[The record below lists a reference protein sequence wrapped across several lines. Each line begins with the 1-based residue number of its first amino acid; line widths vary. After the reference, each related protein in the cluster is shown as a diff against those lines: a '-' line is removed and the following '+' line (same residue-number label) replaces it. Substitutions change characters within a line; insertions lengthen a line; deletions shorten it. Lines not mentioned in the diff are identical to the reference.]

1 MLYLSW
7 RYQAMSSVGQNVGY
21 RYRRRHDHRQYGRYP
36 QSAMPYESSNRRNVP
51 SRPATTLGYWS
62 LTLSDRVLALL
73 HQAFSALRDS

>member
-1 MLYLSW
+1 
-7 RYQAMSSVGQNVGY
+7 MSSVGQNVGY